1 MSVSTLV
8 IDREIDLSPAIVWDA
23 FIDPVLVSG
32 WLGDAV
38 IDPRPGGGFD
48 LAWLGSVDVPA
59 SFGVIEQLMPRELLE
74 ISTDRHGRI
83 RVVLRPLDGGSRGQ
97 ATLVTV
103 TVAVETAAA
112 FLPRVRERW
121 TTALDQLEELLRGH
135 PMEWEAS
142 SSGDPG
148 APSQPRL
155 A

>member
-38 IDPRPGGGFD
+38 IDPRPGGAFD
-48 LAWLGSVDVPA
+48 LAWLGSVEVPA
-59 SFGVIEQLMPRELLE
+59 SFGVIERLIPRELLE
-74 ISTDRHGRI
+74 ISTDRHGTI
-83 RVVLRPLDGGSRGQ
+83 RVVLHPLNGGSRGQ

-103 TVAVETAAA
+103 IVAVETAAA

-121 TTALDQLEELLRGH
+121 VTALDQLEELLRGH
-135 PMEWEAS
+135 PMEWAAPR
-142 SSGDPG
+142 SGDAG